1 MKNIGLSLALIIFS
15 TGMIAGAWIEDRYPM
30 NPVSEEQT
38 CVVLPAPQTAHGTV
52 DEENRIAGLQA
63 KIAIQEYQ
71 IATLTAR
78 IDAALDNLEAP

>member
-15 TGMIAGAWIEDRYPM
+15 TGMIAGAWIQDRYP
-30 NPVSEEQT
+30 PVSEEQT
-38 CVVLPAPQTAHGTV
+38 CVVLPAPQTTHGTV